1 VPYREKKVYTGK
13 EDRYLEV
20 EFFPI
25 SLQERKQKRKK
36 KIKESLPK
44 QKNLNDKNA
53 RKHLIRL
60 LNNNFTDRDLVIHL
74 TYRDEHLP
82 GSEKEARRDVTNFL
96 RRVKHYRKK
105 NGLPELKYIAVIE
118 YRDQEEGKK
127 ALRIHHHIV
136 LNDMDRDV
144 IENLWGRGR
153 ANADRLKADEFGY
166 EALGRYITKDPRG
179 SKRWTQSKNLKP
191 PTVKV
196 NDFRF
201 SKRKIE
207 EISKAPDDRYL
218 FEKLYPGYIF
228 SKCDVQVNDIVGGTY
243 MYLKMRKLE

>member
-1 VPYREKKVYTGK
+1 MPHREKKIYTGVGDK
-13 EDRYLEV
+13 YLEV
-20 EFFPI
+20 EYFPI
-25 SLQERKQKRKK
+25 TLQERKQKRKK

-60 LNNNFTDRDLVIHL
+60 LNNNFTDKDLVLHL
-74 TYRDEHLP
+74 TYKDENLP
-82 GSEKEARRDVTNFL
+82 KDEKEARRDVTNFL

-105 NGLPELKYIAVIE
+105 NGLGELKYIAVVE

-127 ALRIHHHIV
+127 AIRIHHHIV
-136 LNDMDRDV
+136 INDMDRDIV
-144 IENLWGRGR
+144 ESLWGKGR

-166 EALGRYITKDPRG
+166 EALGRYITKDPKG
-179 SKRWTQSKNLKP
+179 SKRWTQSKNLKT

-207 EISKAPDDRYL
+207 EMAKYPDDRAM

-228 SKCDVQVNDIVGGTY
+228 TKCDVQVNDIVGGTY
-243 MYLKMRKLE
+243 MYLKMRKLK

>member
-1 VPYREKKVYTGK
+1 MPYREKRFYTGEGGK
-13 EDRYLEV
+13 YLEV
-20 EFFPI
+20 DYYPI
-25 SLQERKQKRKK
+25 SLQERNKKRKQ

-53 RKHLIRL
+53 RRNLTRL
-60 LNNNFTDRDLVIHL
+60 LNNNFTDRDLVLHL
-74 TYRDEHLP
+74 TYKDGYLP
-82 GSEKEARRDVTNFL
+82 KSEKEARRDVTNFL

-105 NGLPELKYIAVIE
+105 QDLPELKYIAVVE

-127 ALRIHHHIV
+127 PVRLHHHIV
-136 LNDMDRDV
+136 LSDMDRDV
-144 IENLWGRGR
+144 IENLWGKGR

-166 EALGRYITKDPRG
+166 EALGKYITKDPKG
-179 SKRWTQSKNLKP
+179 SKRWTQSKNLKT

-207 EISKAPDDRYL
+207 EMSKYPDDKFL

-228 SKCDVQVNDIVGGTY
+228 TKCDVQVNDIVGGTY